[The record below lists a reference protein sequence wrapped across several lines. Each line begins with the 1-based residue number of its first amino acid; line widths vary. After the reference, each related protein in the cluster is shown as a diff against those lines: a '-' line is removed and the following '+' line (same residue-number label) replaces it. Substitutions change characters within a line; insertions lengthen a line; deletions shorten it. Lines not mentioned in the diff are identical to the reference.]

1 MYKFQLYKNTGRGIY
16 IGAIDAIT
24 KAYIRKNEVFADA
37 FNYFM
42 YDGAQVI
49 QPECLKELD
58 PTEIAIL
65 LNEKDTKDKK
75 AVQVEAHQKYRDI
88 LKSAAIMEDGHTAY
102 ILLGIENQT
111 DVNYAMPVRNMLYDA
126 LQYTKQVSEIAD
138 VHRRKKENSN
148 HKSVSHAEFI
158 SGFYKNDRLI
168 PVITLVIY
176 FNANEWDGPRSLI
189 DMLKVPERFQSLVSD
204 YKMNLIEVRNS
215 EYLKFQ
221 NSDVSTVFDIS
232 RFIYDKRYDKIND
245 MYKEQLIPSELGLVI
260 GAITESQK
268 LIDDAIKLEK
278 EGGQMNMCKALE
290 ELEEK
295 GRIEGRREG
304 EIKGEIKNKILLI
317 QKKSLRGDSMEKI
330 IDDLMESIEFV
341 QPIYEMI
348 KQNPELSVDEIYR
361 IISK

>member
-1 MYKFQLYKNTGRGIY
+1 MCKIQLYKNTWRGIY

-42 YDGAQVI
+42 YDGVQVI
-49 QPECLKELD
+49 QPERLKELD
-58 PTEIAIL
+58 STEIAIL

-176 FNANEWDGPRSLI
+176 FNANEWDGPRSLL
-189 DMLKVPERFQSLVSD
+189 DMMEISD
-204 YKMNLIEVRNS
+204 PIVRRYAQDYQIHLINPN
-215 EYLKFQ
+215 Q
-221 NSDVSTVFDIS
+221 IAD
-232 RFIYDKRYDKIND
+232 
-245 MYKEQLIPSELGLVI
+245 
-260 GAITESQK
+260 
-268 LIDDAIKLEK
+268 
-278 EGGQMNMCKALE
+278 E
-290 ELEEK
+290 ELEK
-295 GRIEGRREG
+295 F
-304 EIKGEIKNKILLI
+304 
-317 QKKSLRGDSMEKI
+317 QSSLREVMGCIKYSRSKEKLAAFINNNPRMNMEAAAARVIEAINHVPIGIQEGDGKFNMCEAI
-330 IDDLMESIEFV
+330 
-341 QPIYEMI
+341 QEMI
-348 KQNPELSVDEIYR
+348 KDGKEAGRQEGQNRINQLIILLSKENRGED
-361 IISK
+361 IIKAAKDREYQEQLFKEFNL

>member
-58 PTEIAIL
+58 PAEIAIL
-65 LNEKDTKDKK
+65 LNEKDTMDKK
-75 AVQVEAHQKYRDI
+75 AVKAEVQQKYRDI

-176 FNANEWDGPRSLI
+176 FNANEWDGPRSLL
-189 DMLKVPERFQSLVSD
+189 DMMEISDPIVRRYAQDYQIHLINPNQIADEELEKFQSSLREVMGCIKYSRS
-204 YKMNLIEVRNS
+204 KEKLAAFINNNPRMNMEAAAARVIEAINHVPIRIQ
-215 EYLKFQ
+215 EGDGKF
-221 NSDVSTVFDIS
+221 
-232 RFIYDKRYDKIND
+232 
-245 MYKEQLIPSELGLVI
+245 
-260 GAITESQK
+260 
-268 LIDDAIKLEK
+268 
-278 EGGQMNMCKALE
+278 NMCKA
-290 ELEEK
+290 
-295 GRIEGRREG
+295 IE
-304 EIKGEIKNKILLI
+304 
-317 QKKSLRGDSMEKI
+317 
-330 IDDLMESIEFV
+330 
-341 QPIYEMI
+341 EMI
-348 KQNPELSVDEIYR
+348 KDGREAGREVGRQEGQNR
-361 IISK
+361 IN

>member
-126 LQYTKQVSEIAD
+126 LQYTKQVSEISD

-176 FNANEWDGPRSLI
+176 FNANEWDGPRSLL
-189 DMLKVPERFQSLVSD
+189 DMMEISD
-204 YKMNLIEVRNS
+204 PIVRRYAQDYQIHLINPN
-215 EYLKFQ
+215 Q
-221 NSDVSTVFDIS
+221 IAD
-232 RFIYDKRYDKIND
+232 
-245 MYKEQLIPSELGLVI
+245 
-260 GAITESQK
+260 
-268 LIDDAIKLEK
+268 
-278 EGGQMNMCKALE
+278 E
-290 ELEEK
+290 ELEK
-295 GRIEGRREG
+295 F
-304 EIKGEIKNKILLI
+304 
-317 QKKSLRGDSMEKI
+317 QSSLREVMGCIKYSRSKEKLAAFINNNPRMNMEAAAARVIEAINHVPIRIQEGDVKFNMCEA
-330 IDDLMESIEFV
+330 IE
-341 QPIYEMI
+341 EMI
-348 KQNPELSVDEIYR
+348 KDGREAGREVGRQEGQNRINQLIILLSKENRGED
-361 IISK
+361 IIKAAKDREYQEQLFKEFNL

>member
-58 PTEIAIL
+58 PAEIAIL
-65 LNEKDTKDKK
+65 LNEKDTMDKK
-75 AVQVEAHQKYRDI
+75 AVKAEVQQKYRDI

-176 FNANEWDGPRSLI
+176 NANEWDGPRSLL
-189 DMLKVPERFQSLVSD
+189 DMMEISDPIVRRYAQDYQIHLINPNQIADEELEKFQSSLREVMGCIKYSRS
-204 YKMNLIEVRNS
+204 KEKLAAFINNNPRMNMEAAAARVIEAINHVPIRIQ
-215 EYLKFQ
+215 EGDGKF
-221 NSDVSTVFDIS
+221 
-232 RFIYDKRYDKIND
+232 
-245 MYKEQLIPSELGLVI
+245 
-260 GAITESQK
+260 
-268 LIDDAIKLEK
+268 
-278 EGGQMNMCKALE
+278 NMCKA
-290 ELEEK
+290 
-295 GRIEGRREG
+295 IE
-304 EIKGEIKNKILLI
+304 
-317 QKKSLRGDSMEKI
+317 
-330 IDDLMESIEFV
+330 
-341 QPIYEMI
+341 EMI
-348 KQNPELSVDEIYR
+348 KDGREAGREVGRQEGQNRINQLIILLSKENRGED
-361 IISK
+361 IIKAAKDREYQEQLFKEFNL

>member
-176 FNANEWDGPRSLI
+176 FNANEWDGPRSLL
-189 DMLKVPERFQSLVSD
+189 DMMEISD
-204 YKMNLIEVRNS
+204 PIVRRYAQDYQIHLINPN
-215 EYLKFQ
+215 Q
-221 NSDVSTVFDIS
+221 IAD
-232 RFIYDKRYDKIND
+232 
-245 MYKEQLIPSELGLVI
+245 
-260 GAITESQK
+260 
-268 LIDDAIKLEK
+268 
-278 EGGQMNMCKALE
+278 E
-290 ELEEK
+290 ELEK
-295 GRIEGRREG
+295 F
-304 EIKGEIKNKILLI
+304 
-317 QKKSLRGDSMEKI
+317 QSSLREVMGCIKYSRSKEKLAAFINNNPRMNMEAAAARVIEAINHVPIRIQEGDGKSNMCEA
-330 IDDLMESIEFV
+330 IE
-341 QPIYEMI
+341 EMI
-348 KQNPELSVDEIYR
+348 KDGREAGREVGRQEGQNRINQLIILLSKENRGED
-361 IISK
+361 IIKAAEDREYQEQLFKEFNL

>member
-58 PTEIAIL
+58 PAEIAIL
-65 LNEKDTKDKK
+65 LNEKDTMDKK
-75 AVQVEAHQKYRDI
+75 AVKAEVQQKYRDI

-176 FNANEWDGPRSLI
+176 FNANEWDGSRSLL
-189 DMLKVPERFQSLVSD
+189 DMMEISDPIVRRYAQDYQIHLINPNQIADEELEKFQSSLREVMGCIKYSRS
-204 YKMNLIEVRNS
+204 KEKLAAFINNNPRMNMEAAAARVIEAINHVPIRIQ
-215 EYLKFQ
+215 EGDGKF
-221 NSDVSTVFDIS
+221 
-232 RFIYDKRYDKIND
+232 
-245 MYKEQLIPSELGLVI
+245 
-260 GAITESQK
+260 
-268 LIDDAIKLEK
+268 
-278 EGGQMNMCKALE
+278 NMCKAIE
-290 ELEEK
+290 EMIKDGREAGREVGRQE
-295 GRIEGRREG
+295 GRIE
-304 EIKGEIKNKILLI
+304 LI
-317 QKKSLRGDSMEKI
+317 
-330 IDDLMESIEFV
+330 
-341 QPIYEMI
+341 
-348 KQNPELSVDEIYR
+348 N
-361 IISK
+361 